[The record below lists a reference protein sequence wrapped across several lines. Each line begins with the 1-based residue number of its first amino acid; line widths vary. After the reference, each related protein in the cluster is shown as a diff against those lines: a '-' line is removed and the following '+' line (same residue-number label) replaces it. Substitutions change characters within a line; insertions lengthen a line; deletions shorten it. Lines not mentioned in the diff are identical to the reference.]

1 MDPNQSNDGSQG
13 GFPGGSQGGFPGW
26 NPYMYGYQGPPSW
39 LPPGLAQ
46 FTPNVSMMHPTQTA
60 PQVFQPTDVNL
71 HMQHDEEEVEEIPA
85 SSAPKGK
92 GKRTKLGNFNP
103 DEDVNLVKSWLEI
116 SLDPITSNAQKKDGL
131 WMKILQRY
139 NLRRESYPERTLRSL
154 QSRWDIIKAEVGKFA
169 SVYAD
174 VIRENPSGMS
184 DAAKTTHAT
193 TIFAGI
199 YKHSFSYMHCWE
211 IMKDEPKWQDPK
223 SRAFANAARGDG
235 FGEDRTNLGDDNSVP
250 TESGEKRPMG
260 RDRAKALKKKAN
272 SDVGSASS
280 SEYAERM
287 QEILFQKMSMMQ
299 EESVKKTDRFQ
310 QLACIDEKRYDEMRS
325 HNAAVFLLEQKKV
338 RIMREKHERK
348 QAEAEKQ
355 EDERI
360 LAIDL
365 EAVTL
370 AQRVYYQAIH
380 EEIIEK
386 IEARRKKR
394 QGN

>member
-1 MDPNQSNDGSQG
+1 
-13 GFPGGSQGGFPGW
+13 
-26 NPYMYGYQGPPSW
+26 MYGYQGPPSW
-39 LPPGLAQ
+39 FPPGLAQ

-60 PQVFQPTDVNL
+60 LQVFQPTDVNL
-71 HMQHDEEEVEEIPA
+71 RMQHDEEEVEEIPA
-85 SSAPKGK
+85 SSAPKGN

-116 SLDPITSNAQKKDGL
+116 SLDPITSNAQKKDGYWL
-131 WMKILQRY
+131 KILQRY
-139 NLRRESYPERTLRSL
+139 NLRRKSYPERSLRSL

-184 DAAKTTHAT
+184 DADKSTHAA

-199 YKHSFSYMHCWE
+199 YKHSFPYMHCWE

-223 SRAFANAARGDG
+223 SRAFGNAVRGDG
-235 FGEDRTNLGDDNSVP
+235 FGEDRINLGDDNSVP

-272 SDVGSASS
+272 SDAGSASS

-287 QEILFQKMSMMQ
+287 QEISLQKMSIMQ

-325 HNAAVFLLEQKKV
+325 HNEALFLLEQEKV
-338 RIMREKHERK
+338 RIMLEKHDRE

-370 AQRVYYQAIH
+370 AQRVYYQALQ
-380 EEIIEK
+380 EEIIKK
-386 IEARRKKR
+386 IEARRRKR
-394 QGN
+394 QGD